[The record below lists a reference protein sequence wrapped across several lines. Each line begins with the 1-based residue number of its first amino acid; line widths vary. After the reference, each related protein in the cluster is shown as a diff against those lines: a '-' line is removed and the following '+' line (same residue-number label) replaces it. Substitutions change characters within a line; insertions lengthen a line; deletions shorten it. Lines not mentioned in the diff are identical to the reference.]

1 MKTNQMLLLSSMV
14 VAAACGRA
22 HSNPSTELKGSQI
35 KKGDYSI
42 LNCNLSE
49 EFLKDY
55 FGESIENI
63 QGDQKVSLVLKI
75 AADGS
80 KTLEGSMQIPQYQ
93 IYSGKYLEVHPATWA
108 KFSSARVTSIEYHRA
123 EGRSPVRATL
133 NLSGT
138 VSIEAQG
145 VKVQEPLTQLYISG
159 ASGSDEFGATFSN
172 GKQTI
177 RQMQALLIQ
186 VEKKCNYQNMN
197 LLKSLSN

>member
-1 MKTNQMLLLSSMV
+1 MV

-75 AADGS
+75 AADGT

-108 KFSSARVTSIEYHRA
+108 KFSSARVTSIEYRRENGPH
-123 EGRSPVRATL
+123 PKVATL

-138 VSIEAQG
+138 VSIEANG
-145 VKVQEPLTQLYISG
+145 VKVQAPLTQLDISG
-159 ASGSDEFGATFSN
+159 TSGSDEFGATFSN

-177 RQMQALLIQ
+177 RQMQTLLIQ
-186 VEKKCNYQNMN
+186 VERKCSYQNMN